1 MLVYFKYRLYELEY
15 NSTNLQNCKNIT
27 KIIILIVKLSINIL
41 VLIYDIITIC
51 IVLYQLYDIN
61 N

>member
-1 MLVYFKYRLYELEY
+1 MYKLEY
-15 NSTNLQNCKNIT
+15 NSTNLQHYKNII
-27 KIIILIVKLSINIL
+27 KIIILIGAFFINIL